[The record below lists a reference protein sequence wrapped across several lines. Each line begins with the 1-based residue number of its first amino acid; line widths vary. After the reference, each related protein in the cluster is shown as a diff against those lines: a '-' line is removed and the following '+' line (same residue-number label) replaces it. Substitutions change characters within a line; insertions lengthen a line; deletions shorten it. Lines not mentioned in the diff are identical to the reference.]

1 MPLASRL
8 RATKPALSDEQVQDT
23 VDEATA
29 DPDQAGLPA
38 DRACIRV
45 GSGIVGAAFRGVCVR
60 GRVGMIDHADLPE
73 RVRGDVRR
81 C

>member
-23 VDEATA
+23 VDEAA
-29 DPDQAGLPA
+29 PDPDQPRLSA
-38 DRACIRV
+38 DRAGIR
-45 GSGIVGAAFRGVCVR
+45 IGAAVRGICVR
-60 GRVGMIDHADLPE
+60 CCVGMIDHADLPE
-73 RVRGDVRR
+73 KIRGDVRR